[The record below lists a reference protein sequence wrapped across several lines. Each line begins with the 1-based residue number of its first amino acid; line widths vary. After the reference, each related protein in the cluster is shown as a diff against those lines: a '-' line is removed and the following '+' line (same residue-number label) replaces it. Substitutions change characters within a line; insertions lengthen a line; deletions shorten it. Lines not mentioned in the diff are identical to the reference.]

1 MCMSHPWP
9 PAARHPPSSSCPPQI
24 PLEGPTAAG
33 GLVFVLR
40 SGSTGQNTKWLKDAK
55 TQADFWL
62 DLQKF
67 PLVKA

>member
-1 MCMSHPWP
+1 
-9 PAARHPPSSSCPPQI
+9 
-24 PLEGPTAAG
+24 
-33 GLVFVLR
+33 VFVLR